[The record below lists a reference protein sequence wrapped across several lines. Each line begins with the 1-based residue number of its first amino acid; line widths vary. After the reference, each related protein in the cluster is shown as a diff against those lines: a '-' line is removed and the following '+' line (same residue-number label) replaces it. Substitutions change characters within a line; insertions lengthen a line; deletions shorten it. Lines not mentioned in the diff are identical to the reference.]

1 MSVLHTLT
9 QHLWCPWLLGGFLLT
24 GLVYSFGSGF
34 FPFFHARLW
43 LGTTLGSLFHPT
55 KAKKG
60 GGLSSLQAC
69 HCPGLHHGDGQYRRG
84 GRPPVSGRS
93 RGQSFGCGYPPCWG

>member
-43 LGTTLGSLFHPT
+43 LGTTLGSLFHSS
-55 KAKKG
+55 KAKNG
-60 GGLSSLQAC
+60 GGLSSIQVGTHETNPTKPEC
-69 HCPGLHHGDGQYRRG
+69 TDC
-84 GRPPVSGRS
+84 
-93 RGQSFGCGYPPCWG
+93 QSFRMK

>member
-24 GLVYSFGSGF
+24 GLVYSLGSGF

-43 LGTTLGSLFHPT
+43 LGTTLGSLFHSS
-55 KAKKG
+55 KAKNG
-60 GGLSSLQAC
+60 GGLSSIQA
-69 HCPGLHHGDGQYRRG
+69 LEI
-84 GRPPVSGRS
+84 GRAHV
-93 RGQSFGCGYPPCWG
+93 

>member
-55 KAKKG
+55 AEKKG
-60 GGLSSLQAC
+60 GGLSSLQALATALASTMGTGSIAGVAAALWAVRE
-69 HCPGLHHGDGQYRRG
+69 P
-84 GRPPVSGRS
+84 
-93 RGQSFGCGYPPCWG
+93 SFGCGCLPCWG

>member
-60 GGLSSLQAC
+60 GGLSSLQALATALASTWGRAVS
-69 HCPGLHHGDGQYRRG
+69 PGW
-84 GRPPVSGRS
+84 PPPCVWAV